1 MKVIVFEE
9 TAYYKMLDELTQ
21 RIKEAVKEVNKESI
35 APKVWVS
42 TEEAKKLLS
51 IKSKSKLQQLR
62 DNKDIIYSQH
72 GRNISYNYES
82 IMNFLER
89 NSNT

>member
-35 APKVWVS
+35 EPKVWVS